1 MKELFCRICSGF
13 IWNKQK
19 RKNFRKQ
26 HLKKVKQPKSLKDK
40 IQNLEQRVLYLEAEI
55 VRKSGLWDE
64 NYYIRTYHPEMRKH
78 EALMHYM
85 TKGWQNNESPSPL
98 LDASLYNCKLYTNP
112 ILDYVLRGQYQL
124 TRLFFENKYLPSNAN
139 IKINKVSQKVVYTCI
154 TNNYDD
160 IENIRNY
167 HCTDTSWHYVC
178 FTDNQEW
185 IEKKQIGIWKIQPLA
200 YTELDN
206 TRNNRWHKCHPHI
219 LFPKYEESIY
229 IDANINIISE
239 KFWNMLSLTDKD
251 ILLPIHSERIDL
263 YKELIW
269 AKEMRFDENILI
281 DEQYRIIKE
290 TGFPENYGMFEN
302 NIIYRKHN
310 QKEIISMMEEWWS
323 FIKDYCRRDQCS
335 LAYIFW
341 KYNRKIKDYAF
352 ENTRIDYQNFC
363 LFPHNKQYERLK
375 K

>member
-1 MKELFCRICSGF
+1 MKETFLRICTLF

-26 HLKKVKQPKSLKDK
+26 YLKKLKQPKSLKDK

-55 VRKSGLWDE
+55 VRKSGLYDE

-85 TKGWQNNESPSPL
+85 TKGWLNHENPSEL
-98 LDASLYNCKLYTNP
+98 LNAIQYNSVLYTNP
-112 ILDYVLRGQYQL
+112 ILDYVYRGQYQL
-124 TRLFFENKYLPSNAN
+124 ARLFFENKYLPSDVE
-139 IKINKVSQKVVYTCI
+139 IKVDKISKKIVYTCI
-154 TNNYDD
+154 TNDYDD

-178 FTDNQEW
+178 FTDNQDW
-185 IEKKQIGIWKIQPLA
+185 IKRKQIGIWKIKPLA

-206 TRNNRWHKCHPHI
+206 TRNNRWHKCHPHV
-219 LFPKYEESIY
+219 LFPEYEESVY
-229 IDANINIISE
+229 IDANINILTN
-239 KFWNMLSLTDKD
+239 KFWDMIASTNKD
-251 ILLPIHSERIDL
+251 ILLPIHSERVDL

-269 AKEMRFDENILI
+269 AKGMNFDEASIV
-281 DEQYRIIKE
+281 DKQYNIIKE
-290 TGFPENYGMFEN
+290 TEFPENYGMFEN

-310 QKEIISMMEEWWS
+310 QKEIISMMDEWWS